1 MAAKDSFSRLA
12 GGPNLPIGARPPRE
26 QGVGRISEELNG
38 RVVEC
43 AQHATRRPEGRRAFR
58 RARALLILC
67 TSEPDLNHCR
77 GFIAAN
83 GTHGLAKGMSRASVK
98 ASGISV
104 LAAASI
110 SVVAWVSVTPG
121 RPWPGRTGRGVR
133 GNHAAFAVTLR
144 DVRPTAHVPRYLA
157 FLASFAFTRPTTV
170 GMTET
175 STMPTISSSKCS

>member
-1 MAAKDSFSRLA
+1 MQLITKLIAPRKSLFRAALAGSWQPKTPFSRLA

-110 SVVAWVSVTPG
+110 SAVAWVSVTPG
-121 RPWPGRTGRGVR
+121 RPWPGRTGTQGRGAR
-133 GNHAAFAVTLR
+133 AGACAAT
-144 DVRPTAHVPRYLA
+144 
-157 FLASFAFTRPTTV
+157 TRP
-170 GMTET
+170 
-175 STMPTISSSKCS
+175 SPSL